1 MQSLT
6 GRRTT
11 KSSNNLARKV
21 IWSRYCSSQ
30 VLSLRAEIYS
40 LSYCSRDSIYLVHM
54 KKAASLRM
62 CSFGTLTMA
71 FVPFHCHSPL
81 PSSKSHSVLF
91 TAFTNH
97 IGRRGRNQEAHHKT
111 VRNCL
116 PKHPRAS
123 YKHVYRH
130 EHRTSSRHP
139 HARAAPLVHRLAHTH
154 PPLSNRRC
162 VLWLPVLQIQEERS
176 H

>member
-11 KSSNNLARKV
+11 TSSNNLARKV

-40 LSYCSRDSIYLVHM
+40 LSYCSRDSIYLVHLN
-54 KKAASLRM
+54 KAASLPM
-62 CSFGTLTMA
+62 CSFGTLTMV
-71 FVPFHCHSPL
+71 FVPFHCHSSL
-81 PSSKSHSVLF
+81 PSSKSPSVLF

-123 YKHVYRH
+123 SVRRLQTCLQA
-130 EHRTSSRHP
+130 RTPHQQSAPTCSCSSSC
-139 HARAAPLVHRLAHTH
+139 ASACLC
-154 PPLSNRRC
+154 SSS
-162 VLWLPVLQIQEERS
+162 PV
-176 H
+176 